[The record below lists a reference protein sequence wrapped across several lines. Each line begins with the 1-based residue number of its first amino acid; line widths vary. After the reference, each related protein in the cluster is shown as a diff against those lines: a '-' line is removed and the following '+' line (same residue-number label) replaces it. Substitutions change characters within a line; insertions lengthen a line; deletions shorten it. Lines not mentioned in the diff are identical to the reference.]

1 MKRADQ
7 HPVTIPASHGGNID
21 PLFDT
26 TGEEGLDTPSEKEIS
41 EMVQTPV
48 MGALPIDNPGST
60 RGNASWQS
68 SAGDEAHIDLSKE
81 ESSEAKNEII
91 ATGNG
96 PDPEQIDDAN

>member
-7 HPVTIPASHGGNID
+7 HPVTIPAQDPGNID
-21 PLFDT
+21 HLLNT
-26 TGEEGLDTPSEKEIS
+26 AGEEGIDAPSEKEITGI
-41 EMVQTPV
+41 VQTPV

-60 RGNASWQS
+60 KAATTWKS

-81 ESSEAKNEII
+81 ETNVDKDDIV

-96 PDPEQIDDAN
+96 PDPEQIDDVD